1 MPSVLFMLFTSRL
14 SWLTVKTWPAAKLDT
29 QQWLEVEMHRFQ
41 FLWSIPISAN
51 SLEPL
56 VTLILLILRMNEWD
70 GIFVLRTKTKSTYL

>member
-1 MPSVLFMLFTSRL
+1 
-14 SWLTVKTWPAAKLDT
+14 
-29 QQWLEVEMHRFQ
+29 MHRFQ

-56 VTLILLILRMNEWD
+56 VTLILLILRMHEWD